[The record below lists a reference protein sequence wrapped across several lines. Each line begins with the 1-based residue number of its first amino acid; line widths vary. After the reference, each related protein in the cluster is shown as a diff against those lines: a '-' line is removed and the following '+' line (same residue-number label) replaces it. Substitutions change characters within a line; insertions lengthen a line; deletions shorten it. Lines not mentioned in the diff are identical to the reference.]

1 LSVFGTN
8 WMRKLFTFLCLCLIG
23 GWVYAAAISQTDML
37 PGSAQAQPAWS
48 QAPCHEHTAPALASH
63 ASPCK
68 SDVHTCCHG
77 AFFFPTLGATRHAVE
92 GNGLLH
98 PFALSLETGL
108 RRERVYK
115 PPRFTL
121 PV

>member
-1 LSVFGTN
+1 
-8 WMRKLFTFLCLCLIG
+8 MRKLFTFLCLCLIG

-37 PGSAQAQPAWS
+37 PGNAQTQPAWS
-48 QAPCHEHTAPALASH
+48 KTPCHEHSASTLASQE
-63 ASPCK
+63 SPCK

-77 AFFFPTLGATRHAVE
+77 AVFFPTLAPTRHVVKRI
-92 GNGLLH
+92 GLIH
-98 PFALSLETGL
+98 PFALALETGL